1 MESEIHIENQIDL
14 KVALRHYF
22 GFDQFKGE
30 QEAIIRNV
38 LNGKNTFVI
47 MPTGGGKSMC
57 YQLPSLLM
65 NGTAIIV
72 SPLIALMKN
81 QVDAIRGFSEN
92 ENVAHFL
99 NSSLS
104 KGEIQQVRKDI
115 QSGNTKMLFV
125 APESLTKKENIDF
138 LTTVEISFFAIDEA
152 HCISE
157 WGHDFRPEY
166 RRLREI
172 FQKISNV
179 PVIALTATAT
189 PKVQYD
195 IQKNLNM
202 LDADVFKSSFN
213 RDNLYYEI
221 RPKRDVE
228 KEIIRYIKNHQ
239 GESGIIY
246 CLSRKKVEEIAE
258 LLQVN
263 GINALPYHAGLDAGS
278 RARHQ
283 DMFLMEDVDVIV
295 ATIAFGMGIDKP
307 DVRYV
312 IHHDIPKSLE
322 SYYQETGRAGRDG
335 GNGECVAFYSYKDIE
350 KLEKFLQGKAI
361 TEQEIGRQLL
371 HEIVSYAETS
381 VCRRKFIL
389 HYFGESFEE
398 KNCNELCDNCRDPR
412 EKTEGSTY
420 VEMLLNAILLMDE
433 TQKAKHYCAY
443 LSGHVTADIKAY
455 KQDQFP
461 TFGVGKEKDE
471 HFWNAVIRQTAVG
484 GLIYKDVETF
494 GTLRLTDEGRN
505 FLKNP
510 VSFMLIKQH
519 DFSGTDDDDSIVQAG
534 GKGLSFDDV
543 LYGLLVDLRKTISKQ
558 KSIPPFV
565 IFQEPS
571 LRDMC
576 LQYPITMDELTN
588 IQGVGSGKAQRYGEP
603 FVDLIANYV
612 VDNDI
617 ERPLDMVVKTL
628 VNKSVLKVQLI
639 QNIDRK
645 SPLEDI
651 AKAQGKTF
659 EDILDEMESI
669 VNSGTKVNINYYI
682 NTILD
687 NENQE
692 EIFDYFSEAE
702 TDDLVTAYHEFDGLY
717 TEEELRLMRIKFM
730 SEVAN

>member
-14 KVALRHYF
+14 KAALRHYF

-104 KGEIQQVRKDI
+104 KAEIQQVRKDI
-115 QSGNTKMLFV
+115 KSGNTKMLFV

-420 VEMLLNAILLMDE
+420 VEMLLIAILLMDE

-461 TFGVGKEKDE
+461 TFGIGKEKDE

-534 GKGLSFDDV
+534 GKGASFDDV

-558 KSIPPFV
+558 KNIPPFV

-659 EDILDEMESI
+659 DDILDEMESI